1 MPNFVETRYG
11 WGTAE
16 RYADDLSFPYVSTA
30 IAGPALSCASST
42 SAVSVML
49 PAAWRGKYI
58 SICAAGCDTRIRL
71 DSNKGVS
78 IATTESAIAA
88 SDLDADGLIT
98 STASPTTGT
107 TYTTNSG
114 VVTRALL
121 KTTPRHIT
129 FTVSNHAN
137 WDATTAYIYGKTDG
151 GVAVSE
157 ALVIPD
163 SGNTTL
169 TTRFIYSEWYALF
182 IPTQSGASGTF
193 TLGVADS
200 LTRTIAGT
208 EPHYFIPAGG
218 VLHVRLQNDAPGETA
233 PTNPPAAASGYPG
246 HHWLT
251 HIDSATGGFLHVA
264 LATGV
269 QP

>member
-16 RYADDLSFPYVSTA
+16 RYANDLSFPYVSTA
-30 IAGPALSCASST
+30 IAGPALSVASST

-58 SICAAGCDTRIRL
+58 CITASGCDTRIRL
-71 DSNKGVS
+71 DSNKGVA
-78 IATTESAIAA
+78 IATTESAVAA

-98 STASPTTGT
+98 STASPTSDT

-129 FTVSNHAN
+129 LTLSNHAN
-137 WDATTAYIYGKTDG
+137 WDATTGYIHGRTDG

-157 ALVIPD
+157 SLSIPNN
-163 SGNTTL
+163 GNTTL

-218 VLHVRLQNDAPGETA
+218 VLHVRLQNDAPGEV
-233 PTNPPAAASGYPG
+233 PPSSSVASGYPG

-251 HIDSATGGFLHVA
+251 HIDSATGGFLSIA
-264 LATGV
+264 LATGIR
-269 QP
+269 P